1 MINKIT
7 ESEQKG
13 QSSFL
18 KSNIIQ
24 LLSIFSKEE
33 MKEFEK
39 FVKSPFHNNRAE
51 VTRFFDSIKKFY
63 PGFNQKDFT
72 KEKIFYGLY
81 SGDKYRDDVVRRL
94 CSNLYNLGE
103 EFAAYKNF
111 RQDSF
116 NSEKSILDFFLSR
129 NADKFYLKQISKI
142 RKQLEDQVL
151 RDPEYYL
158 KLSTIEE
165 QYRVFMLKYDPNYK
179 KVSFNTQIDLMWKFL
194 LSSMLRLYGFAEY
207 EKFFFNKDYELKYK
221 DELLKISLES
231 GFMNSKTV
239 EIYYLLLKLYDGNNN
254 EELFN
259 RIKVLIDGISGS
271 FSKSECFHFYI
282 HLFNYLNICKMNS
295 DKDFSKEEFEISR
308 KLVENDLLVHNGT
321 IDPGWFRGI
330 FAKALNAGEIV
341 FADKFIEKYKS
352 MVSGEE
358 RESVVNHI
366 YASLEIY
373 KKNYD
378 TALKYL
384 EKAAYL
390 HLNDKWSVKNMY
402 LTVYYELNEYKLFFY
417 TVDSIKHLISES
429 GLWNDNLIIPIRNFL
444 NISTKLFKKKIGE
457 ADISLE
463 ELKHQ
468 TLNTK
473 VRARKWLL
481 DKIEELETPDRK
493 SKN

>member
-1 MINKIT
+1 
-7 ESEQKG
+7 
-13 QSSFL
+13 
-18 KSNIIQ
+18 
-24 LLSIFSKEE
+24 
-33 MKEFEK
+33 
-39 FVKSPFHNNRAE
+39 
-51 VTRFFDSIKKFY
+51 
-63 PGFNQKDFT
+63 
-72 KEKIFYGLY
+72 
-81 SGDKYRDDVVRRL
+81 
-94 CSNLYNLGE
+94 
-103 EFAAYKNF
+103 
-111 RQDSF
+111 
-116 NSEKSILDFFLSR
+116 
-129 NADKFYLKQISKI
+129 
-142 RKQLEDQVL
+142 
-151 RDPEYYL
+151 
-158 KLSTIEE
+158 
-165 QYRVFMLKYDPNYK
+165 
-179 KVSFNTQIDLMWKFL
+179 
-194 LSSMLRLYGFAEY
+194 
-207 EKFFFNKDYELKYK
+207 
-221 DELLKISLES
+221 
-231 GFMNSKTV
+231 
-239 EIYYLLLKLYDGNNN
+239 
-254 EELFN
+254 
-259 RIKVLIDGISGS
+259 
-271 FSKSECFHFYI
+271 
-282 HLFNYLNICKMNS
+282 MNS

-308 KLVENDLLVHNGT
+308 KLVENDLLTHNGT

-341 FADKFIEKYKS
+341 FAENFIEKYKS

-358 RESVVNHI
+358 SESVVNHI

-444 NISTKLFKKKIGE
+444 NISTKLFKKKLGE

-473 VRARKWLL
+473 IRARKWLL